1 MDMNVNLAGGG
12 AVRWGGQTD
21 AAGAAQ
27 AASAAQQPLDATD
40 LTITQ
45 KDAAAVSALD
55 AVEVPDVE
63 LAKDD
68 ALGKLVSAAF
78 SAPPPPPPS
87 WQTA

>member
-12 AVRWGGQTD
+12 AVRWNGQTD

-27 AASAAQQPLDATD
+27 TASAAQQPSNAAD

-45 KDAAAVSALD
+45 KDSAAVSALD
-55 AVEVPDVE
+55 AVEVPDAA

-87 WQTA
+87 WQDL